1 MAATREVDVHVR
13 AITNRLREHLATH
26 VAIQHGPKKGK
37 IEIEYYGD
45 DDLQRLLEL
54 IGLNAE

>member
-1 MAATREVDVHVR
+1 MAKAPP
-13 AITNRLREHLATH
+13 ITNRLREHLATH
-26 VAIQHGPKKGK
+26 VSVQHSAKKGR

-54 IGLNAE
+54 IGLGVSE

>member
-1 MAATREVDVHVR
+1 VDVHVR

-26 VAIQHGPKKGK
+26 VAIQHGPKKGR

-45 DDLQRLLEL
+45 DDLLRLLEL
-54 IGLNAE
+54 IGLKTGV